1 MQKLYAYVDEN
12 GQETQGRIFI
22 VSVVVAETE
31 QDTLQTFCELL
42 EKETGKGKF
51 KWGKAEAKRRLEYL
65 RRAFADKRFRGK
77 LCYSVFRSTRDYDAA
92 TIMGIERAIHRTK
105 PPEKF
110 GAFVYVDGLSKTKRQ
125 DYAQALR
132 KAGIPI
138 KKVQGVQKDENNALT
153 RLADALAG
161 FVRDALDNEP
171 GEIRKL
177 FEDATRRG
185 VLLEV

>member
-1 MQKLYAYVDEN
+1 MHKLYAYIDEN

-22 VSVVVAETE
+22 VSIVIAEDE
-31 QDTLQTFCELL
+31 RDALLTFCELL
-42 EKETGKGKF
+42 EKETGKGKL

-65 RRAFADKRFRGK
+65 RRAFADKRFQGK
-77 LCYSVFRSTRDYDAA
+77 LCYSVFRSTKEYDAA
-92 TIMGIERAIHRTK
+92 TVIGIERAIHRTK
-105 PPEKF
+105 PPEKY

-125 DYAQALR
+125 DYALALR

-171 GEIRKL
+171 GEIRTL
-177 FEDATRRG
+177 FEAAKRKG
-185 VLLEV
+185 VLIEV